1 MKKAVV
7 IPSFQAEAT
16 LAGVVNA
23 LPPELFTEGGIAI
36 IVNDASPDATGKV
49 ADRLAEEHEGVF
61 ALHHE
66 QNRGYGGGLK
76 TGMRYGMEQGAEIFA
91 IVHADGQYAPAMV
104 LQLCAPIARGVAE
117 IVQGSRMKGG
127 GARRGEHPMPLS
139 RFLPNRLLTMFE
151 NLVVG
156 TSLAEFHSG
165 YMVYSKKLLER
176 VPFEAIQNNYNFDA
190 EMIIL
195 AHMVGIRT
203 VEVSIPTRYDD
214 EASSLNPI
222 PYGLNVLRMMWRVT
236 TGHYIELL
244 DKHSQQEPR

>member
-139 RFLPNRLLTMFE
+139 PLPSEQASHHVRE
-151 NLVVG
+151 SCG
-156 TSLAEFHSG
+156 RDESG
-165 YMVYSKKLLER
+165 RIS
-176 VPFEAIQNNYNFDA
+176 
-190 EMIIL
+190 
-195 AHMVGIRT
+195 
-203 VEVSIPTRYDD
+203 
-214 EASSLNPI
+214 
-222 PYGLNVLRMMWRVT
+222 
-236 TGHYIELL
+236 
-244 DKHSQQEPR
+244 